1 MTDGNENQIIAQR
14 YAKALLD
21 LSGKDLTKEQIF
33 SEISDVL
40 SSVNNSDDLKKLISS
55 PAIQIS
61 EKKKVLNEIFTK
73 NNNVILNFLNL
84 LIDKNRFTILPEIVR
99 ECQTELNRQNKILEM
114 KITSAIEL
122 NESEKAMIKVKLEKL
137 LEKNLELKWTT
148 NDDIIGGLI
157 FQIDDRVIDCSILN
171 KLSEIKRKVVK

>member
-21 LSGKDLTKEQIF
+21 SSGKDLTKEQMF
-33 SEISDVL
+33 AELSDVL
-40 SSVNNSDDLKKLISS
+40 LSVNNSDDLKKLISS
-55 PAIQIS
+55 PAIQLN
-61 EKKKVLNEIFTK
+61 EKKKVLNKIFT
-73 NNNVILNFLNL
+73 NNNKVILNFLNL
-84 LIDKNRFTILPEIVR
+84 LIDKNRFVILDEIVK
-99 ECQTELNRQNKILEM
+99 ECQSEINKLNKILEM

-137 LEKNLELKWTT
+137 LEKNLELNWTT
-148 NDDIIGGLI
+148 DDNIIGGLI
-157 FQIDDRVIDCSILN
+157 FQIDDRVVDCSILN